1 MKLAVPDLVSNS
13 YFPAEAAV
21 ELGCFAEE
29 GLDVELELLFPVDRA
44 YEALR
49 AGAVDLVGGAA
60 HGALAA
66 FPGWDGVRLL
76 CAQSQGMYWFLVAHR
91 DLGIARGDLQALRGR
106 TIGAAPWVDMGL
118 QHLFRQVGLDPERDV
133 RIVAIAAPPGAQPN
147 FGLRAA
153 QALEERQVD
162 AFWANG
168 MAAEI
173 AVRAGYG
180 SLVLDV
186 RRGDGPPSGFTC
198 TLPAIVATEQLLQR
212 DPETAAAVVRA
223 VVRAQDVLRADVER
237 AGEVGARLFPTPEAG
252 LITDVVRRDLPF
264 YDPALSQ
271 RFVEDM
277 NRFACELGLLPG
289 PVPYEEV
296 VAVELAALRGER
308 SA

>member
-21 ELGCFAEE
+21 ELGCFAAE
-29 GLDVELELLFPVDRA
+29 GLNVDLELVFPVDRA

-49 AGAVDLVGGAA
+49 DGAVDLVGGAA
-60 HGALAA
+60 HAALAA
-66 FPGWDGVRLL
+66 FPNWEGVKLL

-91 DLGIARGDLQALRGR
+91 DLAAARGDLHALRGR

-118 QHLFRQVGLDPERDV
+118 QHLLREVGLDPERDV
-133 RIVAIAAPPGAQPN
+133 RIVPISGGPDRQPN

-153 QALEERQVD
+153 QALQERQVD

-173 AVRAGYG
+173 AVGAGFG

-186 RRGDGPPSGFTC
+186 RRGDGPQSAFTC
-198 TLPAIVATEQLLQR
+198 TLPAIAATDRLLETDPDVAK
-212 DPETAAAVVRA
+212 AVVRA
-223 VVRAQDVLRADVER
+223 VVRAQEALKADVTR
-237 AGEVGARLFPTPEAG
+237 AGEVGARLFPPHEAT

-264 YDPALSQ
+264 YDAALSE
-271 RFVEDM
+271 RCVEGL
-277 NRFACELGLLPG
+277 NRFARELGLLSE
-289 PVPYEEV
+289 PVPYERV
-296 VAVELAALRGER
+296 VAVQAGSQPA
-308 SA
+308 

>member
-29 GLDVELELLFPVDRA
+29 GLEVELELVFPVDRA

-49 AGAVDLVGGAA
+49 DGAVDLVGGAA

-66 FPGWDGVRLL
+66 FPNWDGVKLL

-91 DLGIARGDLQALRGR
+91 DLGIERGDLHALRGC

-118 QHLFRQVGLDPERDV
+118 RHLVREVGLDPKRDV
-133 RIVAIAAPPGAQPN
+133 RIVGIPAPPDAQPN

-153 QALEERQVD
+153 QALQERQVD

-168 MAAEI
+168 MAAEL
-173 AVRAGYG
+173 AVRGGFG
-180 SLVLDV
+180 SVVLDV

-198 TLPAIVATEQLLQR
+198 TLPAIAATEHLLER
-212 DPETAAAVVRA
+212 DPDTAAAAVRA
-223 VVRAQDVLRADVER
+223 VARAQEMLQADVTR
-237 AGEVGARLFPTPEAG
+237 AGEVGARLFPSHEAG
-252 LITDVVRRDLPF
+252 LITEIVRRDLPF
-264 YDPALSQ
+264 YQPALSEG
-271 RFVEDM
+271 FVEAM
-277 NRFACELGLLPG
+277 NRFACELGLLSG
-289 PVPYEEV
+289 PVPYERV
-296 VAVELAALRGER
+296 VAAQLSGLRQ
-308 SA
+308 SDS

>member
-21 ELGCFAEE
+21 ELGCFAEQ
-29 GLDVELELLFPVDRA
+29 GLDVELELVFPVDRA

-49 AGAVDLVGGAA
+49 TGAVDLVGGAA

-66 FPGWDGVRLL
+66 FPNWDGVRLL

-91 DLGIARGDLQALRGR
+91 DLAIARGDLHALRGR

-133 RIVAIAAPPGAQPN
+133 RIVPIAAPPDAQPN

-168 MAAEI
+168 MATEV
-173 AVRAGYG
+173 AVRGGFG

-198 TLPAIVATEQLLQR
+198 TLPAIAATEHLLQR

-237 AGEVGARLFPTPEAG
+237 AGEVGASLFPAPEAG

-264 YDPALSQ
+264 YDPALSE

-289 PVPYEEV
+289 PVPYEDV

-308 SA
+308 TA

>member
-29 GLDVELELLFPVDRA
+29 GLDVELELVFPVDRA

-49 AGAVDLVGGAA
+49 DGAVDLVGGAA
-60 HGALAA
+60 HAALAA
-66 FPGWDGVRLL
+66 FPDWDGVKLL

-91 DLGIARGDLQALRGR
+91 DLAVARGDLHALRGR

-118 QHLFRQVGLDPERDV
+118 QHLLRQVGLDPERDV
-133 RIVAIAAPPGAQPN
+133 RIVPISGLPDAQPN

-153 QALEERQVD
+153 QALQERQVD

-173 AVRAGYG
+173 AVGTGFG

-186 RRGDGPPSGFTC
+186 RRGDGPPSAFAC
-198 TLPAIVATEQLLQR
+198 TLPAIAATDHLIETDPDVAR
-212 DPETAAAVVRA
+212 AVVRA
-223 VVRAQDVLRADVER
+223 VVRAQDVLKADVTR
-237 AGEVGARLFPTPEAG
+237 AGEVGARLFPPHEAG

-264 YDPALSQ
+264 YEAQLSD
-271 RFVEDM
+271 RFVEGL
-277 NRFACELGLLPG
+277 NRFVCELGLLSG
-289 PVPYEEV
+289 PVPYERV
-296 VAVELAALRGER
+296 VAVQAGAPPP
-308 SA
+308 